1 MNMSAPKKGIKRIKM
16 ATISVPDINFFEECY
31 VNWLDYKVVGK
42 STVDEYMCN
51 SWGTPKLINSKFILL
66 SPKSGEDVFIRAIE
80 NPLINQLHPFSY
92 LGWNAIELVVSDV
105 NLAYEKL
112 RNSPFDI
119 IGTPKIISPNSS
131 IKAMQVL
138 GPALEVLY
146 LTSTNG
152 DREHLN
158 HPEPKC
164 LFGRIF
170 IVIMAVNN
178 LEKNQTFY
186 LEKMMLE
193 SQGNLN
199 IPVDILSSAQKKNKD
214 YNYNISVLSASERG
228 NKIELD
234 EYDTKYS
241 FNKHIL
247 DNLSQGISMITFEV
261 NEIEEF
267 NLDFIDIPGE
277 IYKGFK
283 SAVFLGP
290 NGERWELLSKIS

>member
-1 MNMSAPKKGIKRIKM
+1 MNIRASQKGIKRIKF
-16 ATISVPDINFFEECY
+16 ATISVPNINFFEECY
-31 VNWLDYKVVGK
+31 VNWLNYKVVSK
-42 STVDEYMCN
+42 SIVDECMCS
-51 SWGTPKLINSKFILL
+51 SWGTPKLINSKLILL
-66 SPKSGEDVFIRAIE
+66 SPESGDDVFIRAVE
-80 NPLINQLHPFSY
+80 NPLINQLRPFSY

-112 RNSPFDI
+112 RHSPFEI
-119 IGTPKIISPNSS
+119 IGVPKVISPNSS

-138 GPALEVLY
+138 GPAREVLY

-152 DREHLN
+152 DRKYLN

-170 IVIMAVNN
+170 IVVMAVNN
-178 LEKNQTFY
+178 LKKSETFY
-186 LEKMMLE
+186 LDKMMLE
-193 SQGNLN
+193 AQGNLS

-214 YNYNISVLSASERG
+214 YNYNISVLSAQERG

-241 FNKHIL
+241 VNNHIS
-247 DNLSQGISMITFEV
+247 DNLCHGVSMITFEV
-261 NEIEEF
+261 SAIEEF
-267 NLDFIDIPGE
+267 NLDFIDTPRE

-283 SAVFLGP
+283 SAVFFGP
-290 NGERWELLSKIS
+290 SGERWELLSKIS